1 MVVDSAFVS
10 PSSNE
15 SEMNSILN
23 GWDFA
28 EKERSWTW
36 YELENTGLVIE
47 NVHLLH
53 SVLAIVLVAVTKPP
67 TPPHIAGY
75 LIAELFVMAPGSS
88 TQSYPPNV
96 AVPLLP

>member
-15 SEMNSILN
+15 SVMNSILN

-28 EKERSWTW
+28 KIERSLT
-36 YELENTGLVIE
+36 YEFVDTCLVIE

-53 SVLAIVLVAVTKPP
+53 NVLAIVLVAVTKPP

-75 LIAELFVMAPGSS
+75 LIAEFAVIAPGRS
-88 TQSYPPNV
+88 TQS
-96 AVPLLP
+96 

>member
-1 MVVDSAFVS
+1 MDSAFVS

-28 EKERSWTW
+28 EIERSWIYTFVDSC
-36 YELENTGLVIE
+36 LVIE

-75 LIAELFVMAPGSS
+75 LIAELFVIAPGRS
-88 TQSYPPNV
+88 TQS
-96 AVPLLP
+96 

>member
-1 MVVDSAFVS
+1 MDSAFVS

-15 SEMNSILN
+15 SEINSILN

-28 EKERSWTW
+28 EKQKNWK
-36 YELENTGLVIE
+36 YELATLNLIVSE
-47 NVHLLH
+47 HLLH

-67 TPPHIAGY
+67 TPPHMAGY
-75 LIAELFVMAPGSS
+75 LIAELLVIAPGRS